1 MRRFVSKR
9 RRPLAGLLLP
19 AAATLVII
27 AFAAWGADS
36 VSEAAREEQLGAVRR
51 SVTRAAVHCYAIEGS
66 YPPSLDFLEEHYGLT
81 VDRARYSIH
90 YHCFASNLMPEIDVI
105 PLTK

>member
-66 YPPSLDFLEEHYGLT
+66 YPP
-81 VDRARYSIH
+81 
-90 YHCFASNLMPEIDVI
+90 ASATLRSTTGSRSTGPAI
-105 PLTK
+105 PSTTTASHPT